1 MPTATKSTMAR
12 KTVCPRHEK
21 HPCTCGMGHLYR
33 FVEPVILL
41 LLKQKGAAHGYEL
54 AGDIAE
60 HALTDAQ
67 IETAALY
74 RTLRALENNGY
85 VVSKWDV
92 NGSGPARRIYQLSS
106 SGAQHLNE
114 WTIIL
119 EQMSKSMARF
129 VRRARAATAE

>member
-1 MPTATKSTMAR
+1 
-12 KTVCPRHEK
+12 
-21 HPCTCGMGHLYR
+21 MGHLYR

-41 LLKQKGAAHGYEL
+41 LLKQKGDAHGYEL

-60 HALTDAQ
+60 YALTDNR

-92 NGSGPARRIYQLSS
+92 AGSGPARRVYRLSS
-106 SGAQHLNE
+106 AGVEHLNE
-114 WTIIL
+114 WLAIL
-119 EQMSKSMARF
+119 EQMSKSMTAF
-129 VRRARAATAE
+129 VRRARADMGV